1 MSQKGKNYLADFSET
16 DAKLMREL
24 LETYQGIKMMSRLIR
39 WTFLVVLVFVVDV
52 ANLLDNVGRLFSSL
66 KKGLL
71 SLH

>member
-1 MSQKGKNYLADFSET
+1 
-16 DAKLMREL
+16 MREL
-24 LETYQGIKMMSRLIR
+24 LETYQGIRMMSRLIR

-52 ANLLDNVGRLFSSL
+52 ANLLDNVSRIFSGI